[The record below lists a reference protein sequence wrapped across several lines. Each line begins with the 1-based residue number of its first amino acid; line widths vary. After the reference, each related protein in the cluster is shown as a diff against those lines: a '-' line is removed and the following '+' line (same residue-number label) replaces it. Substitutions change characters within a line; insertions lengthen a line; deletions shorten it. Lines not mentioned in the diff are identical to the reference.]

1 VGKADTNTVNKLVI
15 KIVFLYRMDHRR
27 LNDKTAGLCGGSEL
41 CNLDCTWNCK
51 GAKECPLLGW
61 LKLGNS
67 DWNRFER
74 SIRNL
79 ELIYLSF
86 T

>member
-1 VGKADTNTVNKLVI
+1 VGKADTNTVNKLLI
-15 KIVFLYRMDHRR
+15 KIVFLYRKGHRC
-27 LNDKTAGLCGGSEL
+27 LNDKTAGLSRGSEL
-41 CNLDCTWNCK
+41 SDLDCTWNCK
-51 GAKECPLLGW
+51 GAKEYPLLGC
-61 LKLGNS
+61 LKSGNC

-79 ELIYLSF
+79 ELIHLNH